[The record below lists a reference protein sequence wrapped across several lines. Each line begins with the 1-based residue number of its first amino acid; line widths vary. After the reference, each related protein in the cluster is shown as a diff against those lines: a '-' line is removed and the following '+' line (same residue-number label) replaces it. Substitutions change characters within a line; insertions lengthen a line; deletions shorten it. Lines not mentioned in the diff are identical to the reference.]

1 VKRAL
6 CLAILF
12 TSALWADEAA
22 DRAAVETT
30 ISALNRPQI
39 NPEIFTADF
48 PNAAEL
54 QRALGQ
60 KVTITPIQIPV
71 PAEGTKITTPAGTLV
86 ISREPMGEATFYPVA
101 PNFSG
106 TFIVPPHFK
115 TRSVTFISPDTAVV
129 VAEYQNF
136 SMPPTPA
143 LFVLRKVGEDWRI
156 ASFRVLPEAQTKP
169 VL

>member
-1 VKRAL
+1 MKKVL

-30 ISALNRPQI
+30 IAALNSPQI
-39 NPEIFTADF
+39 KPDIFTADF

-54 QRALGQ
+54 QRFQQPALLR
-60 KVTITPIQIPV
+60 I
-71 PAEGTKITTPAGTLV
+71 PAEGNVIRSQAGTLV
-86 ISREPMGEATFYPVA
+86 ISREPMGEAIWYPGPAISPAAIAIKPRFV
-101 PNFSG
+101 
-106 TFIVPPHFK
+106 
-115 TRSVTFISPDTAVV
+115 TRSVTFVSTDTAIV
-129 VAEYQNF
+129 VATHGRE
-136 SMPPTPA
+136 SA
-143 LFVLRKVGEDWRI
+143 LFVLKNESSNWRI